1 MQLFLV
7 PSDQTLRLGITA
19 SRKVGNA
26 VVRHRLKRNVREVY
40 RRSRWRHELRG
51 DLVVNLYR
59 EAAEMGF
66 HEVEQALAVA
76 VASLRNPRR
85 RSRRQKNQN
94 SRNGQKGRSGPNH
107 PAATDARRP
116 PGAATEASE

>member
-7 PSDQTLRLGITA
+7 PTDQALRLGITA

-59 EAAEMGF
+59 EAADMGF
-66 HEVEQALAVA
+66 HEVEQALASA
-76 VASLRNPRR
+76 VASLRSPRR
-85 RSRRQKNQN
+85 RSRRQKGQG
-94 SRNGQKGRSGPNH
+94 SRRGQATRGALASANP
-107 PAATDARRP
+107 PAP
-116 PGAATEASE
+116 SEASE